1 MVQTRVNQGSGSP
14 AISLSSTYTNGA
26 ATGVTDFKV
35 GDIVKYSVDDC
46 HCVHGG
52 PLEWI
57 NRIC

>member
-26 ATGVTDFKV
+26 ASGVTEFKV
-35 GDIVKYSVDDC
+35 GDIVKYEAVDD